1 MPEIVEL
8 KQLDLNQTYNYA
20 DYLTWQF
27 SDMVELIKGKIMPM
41 YPAPNVRHQDIST
54 NFMSYLSP
62 YFKHKKC
69 RLYTA
74 PFDVRLYDRK
84 KSLLKN
90 QEIHTVVQPDL
101 CVICQPELLLDK
113 QGCNGAPDWIIE
125 ILSKGNSKKEIHL
138 KYELYQESGVTEY
151 WLVFPEHQTIHQFV
165 LNAQQN
171 YELKQMYTND
181 DMAIP
186 FLFPELEMSVNEI
199 FDTWVVD

>member
-1 MPEIVEL
+1 MC
-8 KQLDLNQTYNYA
+8 
-20 DYLTWQF
+20 
-27 SDMVELIKGKIMPM
+27 
-41 YPAPNVRHQDIST
+41 PAPNVRHQDIST
-54 NFMSYLSP
+54 NFMCYLSP

-90 QEIHTVVQPDL
+90 QDIHSVVQPDL

-165 LNAQQN
+165 LNAQQK

-186 FLFPELEMSVNEI
+186 FLFPELEMSVNEL